1 MYERWPFFHVMLSN
15 VDMVLAKSDIGIAR
29 RYADLVVEPELR
41 ERIFTVIEDEWHRA
55 IKWLLLI
62 SKQDYLLERNTSL
75 ARSLQ
80 SRSPYI
86 DTLNHL
92 QIELLRRYRSGN
104 HDENLKRSILQTI
117 NGISAGL
124 RNSG

>member
-1 MYERWPFFHVMLSN
+1 MLSN

-55 IKWLLLI
+55 VKWLLLI
-62 SKQDYLLERNTSL
+62 SKQEHLLERNTSL
-75 ARSLQ
+75 ARSLH